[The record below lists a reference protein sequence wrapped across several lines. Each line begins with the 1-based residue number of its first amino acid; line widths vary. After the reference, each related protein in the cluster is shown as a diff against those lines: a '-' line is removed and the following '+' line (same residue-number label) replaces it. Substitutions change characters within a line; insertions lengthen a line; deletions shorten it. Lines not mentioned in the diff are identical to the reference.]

1 MKKKYDVIIVGNG
14 VAGLFAALHLP
25 KDKDIAIITKGGMEE
40 CDSYLAQGGICV
52 LKNEDDYA
60 AFFEDTMRAGHYE
73 NDRGAVD
80 LMIRS
85 SQDIIKKL
93 VDFGVEFERK
103 QGEFTYTKEGAH
115 TSSRILHHEDL
126 TGKEITSKLLA
137 RVKERDNISI
147 FAHTTMVDIL
157 ERDNVCY
164 GLMVCEEIESD
175 SSEFIDSHIGGF
187 ESIGSDNVSGINA
200 ETDYK
205 NGDVDNSPNLSIN
218 SAFTDLKKKCR
229 VSKIYSDYV
238 IWACGGVGGLYKHS
252 TNYRHLTGDTVAISV
267 KHNIEL
273 KDISY
278 VQLHPTTLF
287 AKTSGRRFLISE
299 SVRGEGAILLDKNGD
314 RFVDELLPRD
324 RLTEKI
330 REQMA
335 KEGTDHVRLSVT
347 NMDAE
352 DVKKRFPNI
361 YKTCLEQG
369 FDITK
374 EPIPVVPAQHYF
386 MGGVKVDLDGH
397 TSMDRLYAAGETAC
411 NGVHGANRLASNSLL
426 ESLVWAKRGAEDIS
440 KNYVC
445 ADHSWCEEYFE
456 NEESMGYVPDKSY
469 EDVKDEYF
477 HLARE
482 KVRPGFVG

>member
-25 KDKDIAIITKGGMEE
+25 KDKEIAIITKGGMEE

-73 NDRGAVD
+73 NDREAVD

-85 SQDIIKKL
+85 SQDIIKEL

-115 TSSRILHHEDL
+115 TASRILHHEDL

-147 FAHTTMVDIL
+147 FEHTTMVDIL

-164 GLMVCEEIESD
+164 GVMVCEEFESD
-175 SSEFIDSHIGGF
+175 SSELSGSNAGGS
-187 ESIGSDNVSGINA
+187 ESTASDNDSGINA
-200 ETDYK
+200 RTNNADEE
-205 NGDVDNSPNLSIN
+205 
-218 SAFTDLKKKCR
+218 KKYLI
-229 VSKIYSDYV
+229 SKIYSDYV

-273 KDISY
+273 KDVSY

-299 SVRGEGAILLDKNGD
+299 SVRGEGAILLDKDGN

-330 REQMA
+330 RKQMA

-347 NMDAE
+347 HIDADE
-352 DVKKRFPNI
+352 IKKRFPNI

-386 MGGVKVDLDGH
+386 MGGVKVDIFGH

-440 KNYVC
+440 KHYVC

-456 NEESMGYVPDKSY
+456 NEESRGYVPDKSY

-477 HLARE
+477 YMARE
-482 KVRPGFVG
+482 KVRPGFTG

>member
-1 MKKKYDVIIVGNG
+1 MKNKYDVIIVGNG

-25 KDKDIAIITKGGMEE
+25 NDKDIAIITKGDMEE

-73 NDRGAVD
+73 NDRDAVE

-85 SQDIIKKL
+85 SQDIIREL
-93 VDFGVEFERK
+93 VDYGVEFERK

-115 TSSRILHHEDL
+115 TASRILHHEDL

-137 RVKERDNISI
+137 HVKERKNISL
-147 FAHTTMVDIL
+147 FEHVTMVDIL

-164 GLMVCEEIESD
+164 GIMVSENPETGKLQENISKTKNVDVGES
-175 SSEFIDSHIGGF
+175 EYIVQ
-187 ESIGSDNVSGINA
+187 EKVS
-200 ETDYK
+200 
-205 NGDVDNSPNLSIN
+205 
-218 SAFTDLKKKCR
+218 R
-229 VSKIYSDYV
+229 IYSDYV

-278 VQLHPTTLF
+278 VQIHPTTLY

-299 SVRGEGAILLDKNGD
+299 SVRGEGAVLLDKDGN

-347 NMDAE
+347 HMGAE
-352 DVKKRFPNI
+352 EIKKRFPNI
-361 YKTCLEQG
+361 YKTCMEQG
-369 FDITK
+369 YDITK

-397 TSMDRLYAAGETAC
+397 TSMNRLYAAGETAC

-426 ESLVWAKRGAEDIS
+426 ESLVWAKRGAEDIAEH
-440 KNYVC
+440 YEC

-456 NEESMGYVPDKSY
+456 DEKSEGYIPDKSY

-477 HLARE
+477 YLARE
-482 KVRPGFVG
+482 KVRPGFTG

>member
-1 MKKKYDVIIVGNG
+1 MKKNYDVIIVGNG

-25 KDKDIAIITKGGMEE
+25 KDKEIAIITKGGMEE
-40 CDSYLAQGGICV
+40 CDSNLAQGGICV
-52 LKNEDDYA
+52 LKNEDDYS

-73 NDRGAVD
+73 NDREAVD

-85 SQDIIKKL
+85 SQDIIKEL

-115 TSSRILHHEDL
+115 TASRILHHEDL

-137 RVKERDNISI
+137 RVKERENISI
-147 FAHTTMVDIL
+147 FEHTTMVDIL

-164 GLMVCEEIESD
+164 GIMICQDNDFENAV
-175 SSEFIDSHIGGF
+175 G
-187 ESIGSDNVSGINA
+187 ESIDCDISDIKEFDSKSSKI
-200 ETDYK
+200 
-205 NGDVDNSPNLSIN
+205 
-218 SAFTDLKKKCR
+218 
-229 VSKIYSDYV
+229 SKIYSDYV
-238 IWACGGVGGLYKHS
+238 VWACGGVGGLYKHS

-299 SVRGEGAILLDKNGD
+299 SVRGEGAVLLDKDGN

-347 NMDAE
+347 HMDADE
-352 DVKKRFPNI
+352 VKKRFPNI

-386 MGGVKVDLDGH
+386 MGGVKVDIFGH

-440 KNYVC
+440 KHYVC
-445 ADHSWCEEYFE
+445 ADHSWCADYFE
-456 NEESMGYVPDKSY
+456 NKESEGYIPDKSY
-469 EDVKDEYF
+469 EDVKEEYF
-477 HLARE
+477 YLARE
-482 KVRPGFVG
+482 KVRPGFTG

>member
-25 KDKDIAIITKGGMEE
+25 KDKEIAIITKGGMEE

-73 NDRGAVD
+73 NDREAVD

-85 SQDIIKKL
+85 SQDIIKEL

-115 TSSRILHHEDL
+115 TASRILHHEDL
-126 TGKEITSKLLA
+126 TGKEITSKLLT
-137 RVKERDNISI
+137 RVKEKDNISI
-147 FAHTTMVDIL
+147 FEYTTMVDIL

-164 GLMVCEEIESD
+164 GVMVCGES
-175 SSEFIDSHIGGF
+175 
-187 ESIGSDNVSGINA
+187 
-200 ETDYK
+200 
-205 NGDVDNSPNLSIN
+205 
-218 SAFTDLKKKCR
+218 

-347 NMDAE
+347 HMDAE
-352 DVKKRFPNI
+352 EVKKRFPNI

-386 MGGVKVDLDGH
+386 MGGVKVDIFGH

-440 KNYVC
+440 KHYVC
-445 ADHSWCEEYFE
+445 ADHSWCEDYFE
-456 NEESMGYVPDKSY
+456 NEESKGYVPDKSY
-469 EDVKDEYF
+469 EDVKEEYF
-477 HLARE
+477 YLARE
-482 KVRPGFVG
+482 KVRPGFTG

>member
-25 KDKDIAIITKGGMEE
+25 KDKEIAIITKGGMEE

-52 LKNEDDYA
+52 LKNEDDYS

-73 NDRGAVD
+73 NDREAVD

-85 SQDIIKKL
+85 SQDIIKEL

-115 TSSRILHHEDL
+115 TASRILHHEDL
-126 TGKEITSKLLA
+126 TGKEITSKLLT
-137 RVKERDNISI
+137 RVKEKDNISI
-147 FAHTTMVDIL
+147 FEYTTMVDIL

-164 GLMVCEEIESD
+164 GLMVCRD
-175 SSEFIDSHIGGF
+175 CRDDGV
-187 ESIGSDNVSGINA
+187 N
-200 ETDYK
+200 
-205 NGDVDNSPNLSIN
+205 
-218 SAFTDLKKKCR
+218 FTDNNVGESESTVSKKMSLNSDITDTKKKWR
-229 VSKIYSDYV
+229 INKIYSDYV

-299 SVRGEGAILLDKNGD
+299 SVRGEGAILLDKDGN

-330 REQMA
+330 RKQMA

-347 NMDAE
+347 HIDADE
-352 DVKKRFPNI
+352 IKKRFPNI

-386 MGGVKVDLDGH
+386 MGGVKVDIFGH

-440 KNYVC
+440 KNYIG
-445 ADHSWCEEYFE
+445 ADHSWCEDYFE
-456 NEESMGYVPDKSY
+456 NEESKGYVPNKSY
-469 EDVKDEYF
+469 EDVKEEYF
-477 HLARE
+477 YLARE
-482 KVRPGFVG
+482 KVRPGFMG

>member
-1 MKKKYDVIIVGNG
+1 MKKEYDVIIVGNG

-25 KDKDIAIITKGGMEE
+25 KDKEIAIITKGGMEE

-73 NDRGAVD
+73 NDREAVD

-85 SQDIIKKL
+85 SQDIIKEL

-115 TSSRILHHEDL
+115 TASRILHHEDL

-147 FAHTTMVDIL
+147 FEHTTMVDIL

-164 GLMVCEEIESD
+164 GIMVCRDCRDDSVNFTNNNIGESE
-175 SSEFIDSHIGGF
+175 SAVSEKMSLN
-187 ESIGSDNVSGINA
+187 SDV
-200 ETDYK
+200 TH
-205 NGDVDNSPNLSIN
+205 
-218 SAFTDLKKKCR
+218 TKKKCR
-229 VSKIYSDYV
+229 INKIFSDYV

-299 SVRGEGAILLDKNGD
+299 SVRGEGAILLDKYGN

-347 NMDAE
+347 HMDAE
-352 DVKKRFPNI
+352 EVKKRFPNI

-386 MGGVKVDLDGH
+386 MGGVKVDIFGH

-440 KNYVC
+440 KHYVC
-445 ADHSWCEEYFE
+445 ADHSWCEDYFE
-456 NEESMGYVPDKSY
+456 NEESKGYVPNKSY
-469 EDVKDEYF
+469 EDVKEEYF
-477 HLARE
+477 YMARE
-482 KVRPGFVG
+482 KVRPGFTG

>member
-25 KDKDIAIITKGGMEE
+25 QDKDIAIITKGNIEE
-40 CDSYLAQGGICV
+40 CDSNLAQGGICV

-73 NDRGAVD
+73 NDRDAVD

-85 SQDIIKKL
+85 SQDIIKEL

-115 TSSRILHHEDL
+115 TASRILHHEDL

-137 RVKERDNISI
+137 RVRERDNISL
-147 FAHTTMVDIL
+147 FEHVTMVDIL

-164 GLMVCEEIESD
+164 GLMVSD
-175 SSEFIDSHIGGF
+175 DS
-187 ESIGSDNVSGINA
+187 
-200 ETDYK
+200 DYSLDDSV
-205 NGDVDNSPNLSIN
+205 N
-218 SAFTDLKKKCR
+218 
-229 VSKIYSDYV
+229 KIYSDYV

-252 TNYRHLTGDTVAISV
+252 TNFRHLTGDTVAISV

-299 SVRGEGAILLDKNGD
+299 SVRGEGAILLDKDGN

-347 NMDAE
+347 HMDAE
-352 DVKKRFPNI
+352 EIKKRFPNI

-369 FDITK
+369 YDITK

-386 MGGVKVDLDGH
+386 MGGVKVDLDGR
-397 TSMDRLYAAGETAC
+397 TSMERLYAAGETAC

-426 ESLVWAKRGAEDIS
+426 ESLVWAKRGAEDIA
-440 KNYVC
+440 KHYVC
-445 ADHSWCEEYFE
+445 ADHSWCEAYFE
-456 NEESMGYVPDKSY
+456 DESSEGYVPDKTY
-469 EDVKDEYF
+469 EDVAEEYF
-477 HLARE
+477 YTARE
-482 KVRPGFVG
+482 KVRPGFTG

>member
-1 MKKKYDVIIVGNG
+1 MKKNYDVIIVGNG

-25 KDKDIAIITKGGMEE
+25 KDKEIAIITKGDMEE

-60 AFFEDTMRAGHYE
+60 AFFEDTMRAGHYK
-73 NDRGAVD
+73 NDRAAVE

-85 SQDIIKKL
+85 SQDIIREL

-115 TSSRILHHEDL
+115 TASRILHHEDL
-126 TGKEITSKLLA
+126 TGKEITSKLLS

-147 FAHTTMVDIL
+147 FEHTTMVDIL
-157 ERDNVCY
+157 EKDNVCY
-164 GLMVCEEIESD
+164 GVMVSCN
-175 SSEFIDSHIGGF
+175 
-187 ESIGSDNVSGINA
+187 DNVHGACGSLAIDGSVEIVNETSNDSGV
-200 ETDYK
+200 
-205 NGDVDNSPNLSIN
+205 GDIKVM
-218 SAFTDLKKKCR
+218 
-229 VSKIYSDYV
+229 KIYSDYV

-252 TNYRHLTGDTVAISV
+252 TNFRHLTGDTVAIST

-287 AKTSGRRFLISE
+287 AKITGRRFLISE
-299 SVRGEGAILLDKNGD
+299 SVRGEGAILLDKDGN

-330 REQMA
+330 KEQMA

-347 NMDAE
+347 HLDAE
-352 DVKKRFPNI
+352 EVKHRFPNI
-361 YKTCLEQG
+361 YKTCIEQG
-369 FDITK
+369 YDITK

-397 TSMDRLYAAGETAC
+397 TSMGRLYAAGETAC

-426 ESLVWAKRGAEDIS
+426 ESLVWAKRGAEDIAA
-440 KNYVC
+440 NYRN

-456 NEESMGYVPDKSY
+456 NENSEGYIPDKTYVEVS
-469 EDVKDEYF
+469 EEYF
-477 HLARE
+477 YSARE
-482 KVRPGFVG
+482 QVRPGFNG

>member
-73 NDRGAVD
+73 NDREAVD

-85 SQDIIKKL
+85 SQDIIREL

-103 QGEFTYTKEGAH
+103 HGEFTYTKEGAH
-115 TSSRILHHEDL
+115 TASRILHHEDL

-137 RVKERDNISI
+137 RVKERENISI
-147 FAHTTMVDIL
+147 YEHVTMVDIL

-164 GLMVCEEIESD
+164 GLMVSYDSGFSDDRKTDVIDNPQYNTDFGDNEGQESNNTEEE
-175 SSEFIDSHIGGF
+175 
-187 ESIGSDNVSGINA
+187 
-200 ETDYK
+200 
-205 NGDVDNSPNLSIN
+205 
-218 SAFTDLKKKCR
+218 LKDTGNQVK

-252 TNYRHLTGDTVAISV
+252 TNFRHLTGDTVAISV

-299 SVRGEGAILLDKNGD
+299 SVRGEGAILLDKDGN

-330 REQMA
+330 KEQMA

-347 NMDAE
+347 HMDADE
-352 DVKKRFPNI
+352 VKNRFPNI
-361 YKTCLEQG
+361 YKTCKEQG

-386 MGGVKVDLDGH
+386 MGGVKVDIYGH

-426 ESLVWAKRGAEDIS
+426 ESLVWAKRSACDIS
-440 KNYVC
+440 KHYVC
-445 ADHSWCEEYFE
+445 ADHSWCEKYFE
-456 NEESMGYVPDKSY
+456 DETSEGYVEDKSY

-477 HLARE
+477 YMARE
-482 KVRPGFVG
+482 KVRPGFTG

>member
-1 MKKKYDVIIVGNG
+1 MKKKYDIVIVGNG

-25 KDKDIAIITKGGMEE
+25 KDKEIAIITKGSMEE

-52 LKNEDDYA
+52 LKNEDDHA
-60 AFFEDTMRAGHYE
+60 SFFEDTMRAGHYK
-73 NDRGAVD
+73 NDRAAVE

-85 SQDIIKKL
+85 SQDIIKEL
-93 VDFGVEFERK
+93 IDFGVEFERK

-115 TSSRILHHEDL
+115 TASRILHHEDL

-147 FAHTTMVDIL
+147 FEHTTMVDIL
-157 ERDNVCY
+157 EKDNECFGVMVSRNDDVHGACD
-164 GLMVCEEIESD
+164 GLA
-175 SSEFIDSHIGGF
+175 IDGNSH
-187 ESIGSDNVSGINA
+187 V
-200 ETDYK
+200 
-205 NGDVDNSPNLSIN
+205 GDDNSMKAKPAGVEQDGAPAQEN
-218 SAFTDLKKKCR
+218 SGYEGIALDSADSNIEI
-229 VSKIYSDYV
+229 VKIYSDYV

-252 TNYRHLTGDTVAISV
+252 TNFRHLTGDTVALSV

-273 KDISY
+273 KDVNY

-287 AKTSGRRFLISE
+287 AKITGRRFLISE
-299 SVRGEGAILLDKNGD
+299 SVRGEGAILLDKDGN

-330 REQMA
+330 KEQMA
-335 KEGTDHVRLSVT
+335 REGTDHVRLSVT
-347 NMDAE
+347 HLDADE
-352 DVKKRFPNI
+352 VKKRFPNI

-369 FDITK
+369 YDITK

-386 MGGVKVDLDGH
+386 MGGVKVDLDGR
-397 TSMDRLYAAGETAC
+397 TSMQRLYAAGETAC

-440 KNYVC
+440 KNYVS
-445 ADHSWCEEYFE
+445 ADHSWCKEYFE
-456 NEESMGYVPDKSY
+456 KESSEGYVPDKTY
-469 EDVKDEYF
+469 VEMAEEYF
-477 HLARE
+477 YAARE
-482 KVRPGFVG
+482 KVRPGFNG